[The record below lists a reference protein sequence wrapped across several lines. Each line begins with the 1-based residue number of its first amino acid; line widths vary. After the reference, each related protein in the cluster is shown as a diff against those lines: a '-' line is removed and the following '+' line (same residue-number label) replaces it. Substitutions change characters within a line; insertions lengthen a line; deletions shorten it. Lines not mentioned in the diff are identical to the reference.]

1 MVITKRGK
9 IVLAATAS
17 VVGLGLII
25 GGIVGV
31 TSASE
36 ANADAAAMQAFTE
49 ANAAVKTAADDRDDA
64 IAALVAAQELAI
76 TERAGA
82 VGLLAVAD
90 PTLLADPATRDAVQL
105 AADELTLAA
114 ELVVAADG
122 TVAVP
127 EPPTPSRIPEID
139 PPVGRDAQLAAVDG
153 VLAPA
158 KPLKKETKEFE
169 AATKAIEQAIAAI
182 NTAESGVVAS
192 AFAKGAATPAPELA
206 AQASKDAYALAVAAL
221 EKPAKNADLVAL
233 VTVYRDSWAA
243 AVASNEEAVRAQ
255 DPGSIEPTYINGIL
269 IVNKTYAL
277 PSWYGDGLTPET
289 QGAFDAMAAEAASL
303 GLNLYISSGFRSYWS
318 QESIYNRY
326 VNADGQA
333 AADRYSARP
342 GHSEHQSGLTF
353 DLNSIDESF
362 AYTAE
367 GEWVRDNAHRFGFVI
382 RYPPGKEAITGYIW
396 EPWHLRYLGV
406 AVATELYST
415 GLTLEEYLGVTS
427 QYGP

>member
-1 MVITKRGK
+1 M
-9 IVLAATAS
+9 
-17 VVGLGLII
+17 
-25 GGIVGV
+25 
-31 TSASE
+31 
-36 ANADAAAMQAFTE
+36 ADA
-49 ANAAVKTAADDRDDA
+49 
-64 IAALVAAQELAI
+64 
-76 TERAGA
+76 
-82 VGLLAVAD
+82 
-90 PTLLADPATRDAVQL
+90 
-105 AADELTLAA
+105 
-114 ELVVAADG
+114 
-122 TVAVP
+122 
-127 EPPTPSRIPEID
+127 
-139 PPVGRDAQLAAVDG
+139 
-153 VLAPA
+153 
-158 KPLKKETKEFE
+158 
-169 AATKAIEQAIAAI
+169 
-182 NTAESGVVAS
+182 
-192 AFAKGAATPAPELA
+192 
-206 AQASKDAYALAVAAL
+206 
-221 EKPAKNADLVAL
+221 
-233 VTVYRDSWAA
+233 
-243 AVASNEEAVRAQ
+243 
-255 DPGSIEPTYINGIL
+255 
-269 IVNKTYAL
+269 
-277 PSWYGDGLTPET
+277 
-289 QGAFDAMAAEAASL
+289 DAMAAEAASL